1 MTARRVKIVRM
12 VTSLRVSGPSLQAIL
27 LSAYFQRDSYET
39 ILVVGDT
46 PQDAD
51 NMLDVA
57 SRYGVKPLIV
67 PQLRR
72 TLNPVRGY
80 QALRTLYRLFREVQP
95 DILHTHMTT
104 AGFWGRLAARLAG
117 VPVLVHTLHEHP
129 FKGYYKP
136 LQTQMFVALER
147 LTARY
152 TDSIITLSER
162 LRRELADEYHIT
174 RRSAVTVLPLGFDLS
189 SFAATP
195 RRQGRFRQLMG
206 IPADVPLVGIVGR
219 LIPVKNHE
227 LFLQAAATITQ
238 AMPQAR
244 FVIVGDGDERE
255 TLEQRSAQ
263 LGLAQ
268 QVLFAGWQQNMP
280 DIYSDLDVLAIT
292 SHNEG
297 TPVPIIEALSAGC
310 PVVATDVGGVADLLD
325 NGAFGTLIPSG
336 DSTALVNAIVAL
348 LQAPP
353 DLGPARQAMMSRY
366 SIERLVL
373 DLGSLYRGLLI
384 GRK

>member
-27 LSAYFQRDSYET
+27 LSAHFQRENYET
-39 ILVVGDT
+39 VLVVGAT
-46 PQDAD
+46 PEDAD

-57 SRYGVKPLIV
+57 RSYGITPLIM

-80 QALRTLYRLFREVQP
+80 QALRMLYRLFREVKP

-129 FKGYYKP
+129 FKGYYRP

-147 LTARY
+147 FTARY

-162 LRRELADEYHIT
+162 LRRELADEYRIT
-174 RRSAVTVLPLGFDLS
+174 RRSAITVLPLGFDLS

-195 RRQGRFRQLMG
+195 RHQGRFRQLMN
-206 IPADVPLVGIVGR
+206 IPADAPLVGIVGR

-227 LFLQAAATITQ
+227 LFLQAAAVVSQ
-238 AMPQAR
+238 RMPQTR
-244 FVIVGDGDERE
+244 FVIVGDGDERQH
-255 TLEQRSAQ
+255 LEQRSAE
-263 LGLAQ
+263 LGLSQ
-268 QVLFAGWQQNMP
+268 CLSFAGWQQNMP
-280 DIYSDLDVLAIT
+280 DVYSDLDLLAIT

-336 DSTALVNAIVAL
+336 DTDALANAIVGQ

-353 DLGPARQAMMSRY
+353 DPQPARQAMLSRY

-373 DLGSLYRGLLI
+373 DLGSLYRGLLTA
-384 GRK
+384 RK